1 MDDLKRRIKEA
12 EDRVK
17 GAEAR
22 VGAADAARKRAEVCV
37 TVSLFGVGPVC
48 GRVGVVGLRH
58 TGSCATR
65 PACRWL
71 LTHPLFCLFCAF
83 VSL

>member
-17 GAEAR
+17 GAEA
-22 VGAADAARKRAEVCV
+22 ARKRAQVCV

-48 GRVGVVGLRH
+48 GRVGVVGLKL
-58 TGSCATR
+58 TGSRATQ

-71 LTHPLFCLFCAF
+71 LLIH
-83 VSL
+83 